1 MTDDTEGPAG
11 PRVTRRGALA
21 VGGAALLAGCGVPK
35 FLGSGPVEVDGGEV
49 AEIASR
55 DYPQIAE
62 PLPVDVKQAHVATSR
77 ERAYSLL
84 AAAPLPLT
92 ADELPNGAM
101 REDVHDHAEHARTHL
116 AEAVEVAGTRER
128 LELLAHARGPARTV
142 AATWAYTRDELTA
155 ADVREAWESHVADVE
170 TFREQREFVGVDPV
184 RAVIVHDVVDRWL
197 ADAADDGVLRSAGE
211 ELDTAL
217 VVGEHAGAVEEGE
230 AALADARHVYE
241 QFVDSLSD
249 PTSIRERVLA
259 AHDSLDETIDSRL
272 ADLPGEDADVLA
284 EFEGDL
290 ERTVVGEAL
299 RSLHSD
305 LPYEVRVPDDPGAA
319 TTLLGRVDGLAEI
332 GAFETVRD
340 RVEAGDYR
348 TVEDVEDVLEI
359 RRAAVTAMEDAPGA
373 CADERLGRTV
383 LADLT
388 GWFDY
393 VERDLSRYDDPV
405 EVADVADE
413 LAVYVG
419 IEAIASATPAAVDE
433 GLAALDVA

>member
-1 MTDDTEGPAG
+1 MSDGHEGAVG

-49 AEIASR
+49 ADIAGR
-55 DYPQIAE
+55 DYPQITE
-62 PLPVDVKQAHVATSR
+62 PFPVDVTQSHVAASR
-77 ERAYSLL
+77 ERAHSLL

-92 ADELPNGAM
+92 ADELPNGSM
-101 REDVHDHAEHARTHL
+101 RDDLHNHAEHARTHL
-116 AEAVEVAGTRER
+116 AEAVETPSTRER

-155 ADVREAWESHVADVE
+155 ADVREAWESHAADLE
-170 TFREQREFVGVDPV
+170 AFRERREFVGADPV

-197 ADAADDGVLRSAGE
+197 TDAEDDGVLRSTGDKPA
-211 ELDTAL
+211 TAL
-217 VVGEHAGAVEEGE
+217 VVGEHAGTVEEAE
-230 AALADARHVYE
+230 AALGDARHVYE

-259 AHDSLDETIDSRL
+259 AHDSLAETMDSRL

-290 ERTVVGEAL
+290 ERTVVGETL
-299 RSLHSD
+299 RSLHTD
-305 LPYEVRVPDDPGAA
+305 LPYEVRVPQDTGAA
-319 TTLLGRVDGLAEI
+319 TTFLGRVDGLATI
-332 GAFETVRD
+332 GAFEAVRD

-348 TVEDVEDVLEI
+348 TVEDVEDVLAI
-359 RRAAVTAMEDAPGA
+359 RQAAVTAMEDALGA

-393 VERDLSRYDDPV
+393 AERDMSRYDDPV
-405 EVADVADE
+405 EVEDIADE
-413 LAVYVG
+413 LAIYVG
-419 IEAIASATPAAVDE
+419 VETIAAATPAAVDE
-433 GLAALDVA
+433 ALAALDVA